1 MIMARSL
8 KETTVRSINLAENA
22 NHLVATLK
30 NYANQ
35 GLRTLVMA
43 IKDLS
48 EADFK
53 QALMDI
59 NSAETVIENR
69 EEVKAAWYASSLFL
83 ISYETIEKEMIPV
96 GISGIED
103 LLQEDVYETIDV
115 IQVDSSH
122 L

>member
-1 MIMARSL
+1 
-8 KETTVRSINLAENA
+8 
-22 NHLVATLK
+22 
-30 NYANQ
+30 
-35 GLRTLVMA
+35 MA